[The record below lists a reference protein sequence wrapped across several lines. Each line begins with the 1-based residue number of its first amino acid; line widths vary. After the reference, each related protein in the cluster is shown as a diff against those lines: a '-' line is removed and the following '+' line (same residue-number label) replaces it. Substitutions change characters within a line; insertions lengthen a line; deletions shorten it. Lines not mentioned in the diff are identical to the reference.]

1 MKRDNE
7 VNKNNNSL
15 DDLMTNYNELVDQI
29 FRFIYLKTNKKEVAE
44 DITQECFLSTIKYLG
59 ENEVQNMRAFLFKT
73 ARNKVIDYYRQKNRV
88 IYSDEA
94 VLANEK
100 ISSHDDVMVK
110 QDAKM
115 VAEKLNLLGEEDRD
129 VLMMR
134 YLEDLDIKDIAE
146 AIGKNQMATRVQI
159 FRALR
164 KMKNLI

>member
-1 MKRDNE
+1 MKRDNK
-7 VNKNNNSL
+7 VNKNNSL

-29 FRFIYLKTNKKEVAE
+29 FRFIYLKTSKKEVAE

-115 VAEKLNLLGEEDRD
+115 VAEKLNLLGEDDRD
-129 VLMMR
+129 VLTMR